1 MNAKELIEFLKD
13 VPADAEITI
22 EYTNYLDHKVSD
34 SIEQLSYNSDSNTV
48 EISTIDE
55 NDDGDLSDGS
65 GAF

>member
-1 MNAKELIEFLKD
+1 MNVKELYEFLKD
-13 VPADAEITI
+13 LPDDAEITI
-22 EYTNYLDHKVSD
+22 EYTNYLDRKVSD